1 MMRHS
6 LGLLSASLL
15 LAAAL
20 PALAEPY
27 RDLPGVKD
35 PEDLKKAARD
45 EIVCTS
51 RLERQRPMSPSFE
64 RNGLAYRTYSCSY
77 GRVKVRSSRE
87 PNMIEYRKFKEHYR
101 AD

>member
-1 MMRHS
+1 MLAVS
-6 LGLLSASLL
+6 LPV
-15 LAAAL
+15 LAD
-20 PALAEPY
+20 PY

-35 PEDLKKAARD
+35 PDDLKKAARD

-64 RNGLAYRTYSCSY
+64 RNGLAYRTYSCNY
-77 GRVKVRSSRE
+77 GRVKVGSSRQ
-87 PNMIEYRKFKEHYR
+87 PDMIEYRKSIDRSR